1 MIRITIPNDTTEHP
15 AILKV
20 VGVGGGGSNAVN
32 RMIQAGIH
40 GVEFITINTDVQALR
55 RSTAPTRIQIG
66 EQISRGL
73 GVGVNPTIGQQ
84 AAEESRERI
93 TEMLRGT
100 DMVFITA
107 GMGGGTGTGAAPVV
121 AAIARSQGI
130 LTVGVVTKP
139 FEFEH
144 RIRLLQAEEGIKN
157 LRNYVDTLI
166 VIPNEKLFTIVD
178 EKTPIEDAFRIV
190 DDVLRQAVQSITDVI
205 TTPGEINVDFA
216 DVRTIMLGSGD
227 ALMGIGESSGPDRAV
242 EAARKSISSPLLDEI
257 SIEGA
262 KGVLVNITGNK
273 STSMM
278 EVRSAMNL
286 IKDSVS
292 PEAHVFYGQVIDP
305 NLDDRIKITVIATG
319 FPVRRPS
326 QRPASRPFEADRPD
340 TTAAT
345 ETIDFLRPAYT
356 YWHSRKL
363 K

>member
-1 MIRITIPNDTTEHP
+1 MIRIRIADEHAEHP
-15 AILKV
+15 AVLKV

-32 RMIQAGIH
+32 RMIAAGIH
-40 GVEFITINTDVQALR
+40 GIEFVTINTDVQALR
-55 RSTAPTRIQIG
+55 RSVAPVRIQIG

-73 GVGVNPTIGQQ
+73 GVGGNPTIGQQ

-93 TEMLRGT
+93 KEMLQGT

-107 GMGGGTGTGAAPVV
+107 GMGGGTGTGAAPVIASV
-121 AAIARSQGI
+121 ARSLGI

-157 LRNYVDTLI
+157 LRNFTDTLI

-178 EKTPIEDAFRIV
+178 DKTPIEDAFRIV
-190 DDVLRQAVQSITDVI
+190 DDVLRQAVQAISDVI

-216 DVRTIMLGSGD
+216 DVRTIMQGAGE
-227 ALMGIGESSGPDRAV
+227 ALMGIGESSGPSRAI
-242 EAARKSISSPLLDEI
+242 EAARRSISSPLLENVTVD
-257 SIEGA
+257 GA
-262 KGVLVNITGNK
+262 KGVLVNITGNR

-278 EVRSAMNL
+278 EVREAMTL
-286 IKDSVS
+286 IKESVS

-319 FPVRRPS
+319 FPVRKQVKKGVAEKNSPEDKS
-326 QRPASRPFEADRPD
+326 GPV
-340 TTAAT
+340 
-345 ETIDFLRPAYT
+345 DFNRPAYT
-356 YWHSRKL
+356 YWKTQKL